1 MTGLRKLQ
9 DRFTETIDRDE
20 IILMRM
26 DTGEFFALS
35 GTAAATWKLIDGER
49 DRDALIEALQVEFA
63 GSPAPIAK
71 DVDQL
76 LGQLM
81 GIGLLA
87 RE

>member
-63 GSPAPIAK
+63 GSRAPIAK